1 MVAGTAESSQLD
13 LQAGDRERELTVK
26 GASVRKS
33 PKPAMPQ
40 RHSSNM
46 ATHSSPF
53 QTILQ
58 IGYQVFKHRSLGRS
72 FSFTL
77 PHTPASQIQAVGAHF
92 PQGDACHHI
101 CKCLSW
107 IRVHSRQNTYYLG
120 SSDLLWRRKDR
131 LQRRCSNLQ
140 ACTSSNTRGK

>member
-1 MVAGTAESSQLD
+1 MVEERHGGRDSRELTAGSASRRQ
-13 LQAGDRERELTVK
+13 RELTVK
-26 GASVRKS
+26 SASVRKS
-33 PKPAMPQ
+33 PKPGMPQ

-77 PHTPASQIQAVGAHF
+77 PHTPASQIQALGAHF
-92 PQGDACHHI
+92 
-101 CKCLSW
+101 L
-107 IRVHSRQNTYYLG
+107 RV
-120 SSDLLWRRKDR
+120 KP
-131 LQRRCSNLQ
+131 
-140 ACTSSNTRGK
+140 AI